1 MANEIIEIHQ
11 SEYNEILRRCVAVIN
26 SARKM
31 LAQQVASIASN
42 TYWEIGKL
50 LHERK
55 LDSKYGSNIVK
66 RLSVDLKEQFPDM
79 GTSPRQLWNM
89 KAFYER
95 YKDSDE
101 KVLRSVAVLPWKH
114 TLLLMSKNLDDA
126 AVVFYAEEDIAKG
139 WNHDLLLNAIKM
151 VKEWETLNTK

>member
-79 GTSPRQLWNM
+79 RTSPRQLWNM

-114 TLLLMSKNLDDA
+114 NLLLMSKNLDDA

>member
-26 SARKM
+26 SARKK

-66 RLSVDLKEQFPDM
+66 RL
-79 GTSPRQLWNM
+79 
-89 KAFYER
+89 
-95 YKDSDE
+95 
-101 KVLRSVAVLPWKH
+101 
-114 TLLLMSKNLDDA
+114 
-126 AVVFYAEEDIAKG
+126 
-139 WNHDLLLNAIKM
+139 
-151 VKEWETLNTK
+151 

>member
-101 KVLRSVAVLPWKH
+101 KVLRSVAVLPWTH
-114 TLLLMSKNLDDA
+114 FLTIMTLKDPRDVLVQQIQKSLEVAKA
-126 AVVFYAEEDIAKG
+126 KWGYEGKEDE
-139 WNHDLLLNAIKM
+139 
-151 VKEWETLNTK
+151 V